1 MICGAFSLYGQPVDS
16 NRMVSRFKESE
27 GLTFHPVEQ
36 SCFSGGYW
44 LHERLPLREDD
55 IFYFNRDEDI
65 LVLFSGHIYNKPE
78 LAGLY
83 SFSVDDREPHIAAR
97 MFMTEGPGFV
107 NRLNGDFAIFISQ
120 PGKRTAYLYRDH
132 LGVRPLAWYSDGQSL
147 VFFDDI
153 TILCSAMAN
162 GRGPLSEF
170 LLGFFKYV
178 DFSVTPNPDVER
190 VMPGHYIEFFPGGK
204 RITAYWRPEKLRT
217 RHGMEYEVMLSDL
230 GKLLSDA
237 VAIRCD
243 PGYNAGA
250 HTSSGLDSA
259 IVATLASRVYSGH
272 GRFYGFS
279 WSPEHFTPPAIP
291 YDERD
296 RVRSLCSF
304 ASIEPVFSDITPDRF
319 LGRVSGFF
327 LNKGYFIEE
336 DMLDQAAGKGTNLI
350 FSGWGGD
357 EFISTGDRGI
367 ETDLLR
373 RLRLGIYFRRNPV
386 RPVKRFIKY
395 FLEYTLFPAIG
406 ILSPNVARSFADD
419 ATYLKKSFRKSRRK
433 ALGNF
438 YFHTSRRQVHL
449 RYLKFYHLQERCE
462 TWYTMAY
469 RKGIEYRFPLLDRRI
484 IEYMIKVP
492 SVLLCREDYFRPL
505 LRILGDSIIPDN
517 VRLSTSKKDHVYS
530 AWWKELIR
538 YSGRNL
544 TDEAGQWSRNP
555 DLAFVDFDLL
565 SRDIELYRSE
575 PGSVNQ
581 DVLFKALV
589 YIKAVLQFSISYRE
603 KQYST

>member
-1 MICGAFSLYGQPVDS
+1 MICGVFSLFGQPVDS
-16 NRMVSRFKESE
+16 HRLIPRLPEE
-27 GLTFHPVEQ
+27 DGLTFHPVDLPG
-36 SCFSGGYW
+36 FSGGFF
-44 LHERLPLREDD
+44 LHERLPSGKDD
-55 IFYFNRDEDI
+55 LFYYDRGEDI
-65 LVLFSGHIYNKPE
+65 IVIFSGHIYNKPE
-78 LAGLY
+78 LSGIY
-83 SFSVDDREPHIAAR
+83 NFSVEDREPYIAAM

-107 NRLNGDFAIFISQ
+107 SKLNGDFSIFIGQ
-120 PGKRTAYLYRDH
+120 PGKRTAYLFRDH
-132 LGVRPLAWYSDGQSL
+132 LGVRPLAWYSDGKSV
-147 VFFDDI
+147 VFSDDI
-153 TILCSAMAN
+153 TLLCSAMAN
-162 GRGPLSEF
+162 GRGPVSEF

-178 DFSVTPNPDVER
+178 DYSLTPNPEVKR
-190 VMPGHYIEFFPGGK
+190 VMPGHFIQFHPGGK
-204 RITAYWRPEKLRT
+204 EITTFWRPEELRT
-217 RHGMEYEVMLSDL
+217 MHGMDYEMMLSDL
-230 GKLLSDA
+230 RHLLSDA

-243 PGYNAGA
+243 RRYSAGA
-250 HTSSGLDSA
+250 HVSSGLDSA
-259 IVATLASRVYSGH
+259 MVALLASGIYSGP

-279 WSPEHFTPPAIP
+279 WSPEHFTPPEVP

-296 RVRSLCSF
+296 RVRSLCSG
-304 ASIEPVFSDITPDRF
+304 AGIEPVFSDITPDRF

-327 LNKGYFIEE
+327 RNKGYFIEE
-336 DMLDQAAGKGTNLI
+336 DMLDQAVGTGTNLI

-386 RPVKRFIKY
+386 RPLKRFVKY
-395 FLEYTLFPAIG
+395 FLEYTLFPALG

-419 ATYLKKSFRKSRRK
+419 ARYLKKPFRKSGRK
-433 ALGNF
+433 ALRNF
-438 YFHTSRRQVHL
+438 YFHTSRRQLHL

-469 RKGIEYRFPLLDRRI
+469 RRGIEYRFPLLDRRI
-484 IEYMIKVP
+484 IEYMIKIP
-492 SVLLCREDYFRPL
+492 SVHLCRENYFRPL
-505 LRILGDSIIPDN
+505 LRILGEGIIPDD
-517 VRLSTSKKDHVYS
+517 VRLSISKKDHVYS

-544 TDEAGQWSRNP
+544 TDEAGKWSRNP

-565 SRDIELYRSE
+565 HQDIARYRSD

-603 KQYST
+603 EQLCA